1 LVLLHGILCSE
12 LVWRHVVPLLAEDF
26 DVIAPTLTGHR
37 GGPEPSARPVHI
49 VDFADDLERQLDEL
63 GVGRVHL
70 AGNSLG
76 GWIGLDLARRGR
88 AHSVCAISPAGV
100 WDEEDSDHDRVIRT
114 LRRSVRDARLGR
126 PFSGSL
132 ANIAL
137 GRRWALRLVAVH
149 GERVHP
155 SEFVEVGADVRGC
168 SVYED
173 FLADDKQLE
182 SLDPAPCPL
191 TLAWAAED
199 RLFPAELYGPMF
211 RDLIPGAEFRVLD
224 GVGHIPMFD
233 DPQLVAE
240 TIRASA
246 TPSA

>member
-1 LVLLHGILCSE
+1 
-12 LVWRHVVPLLAEDF
+12 
-26 DVIAPTLTGHR
+26 
-37 GGPEPSARPVHI
+37 
-49 VDFADDLERQLDEL
+49 
-63 GVGRVHL
+63 
-70 AGNSLG
+70 
-76 GWIGLDLARRGR
+76 
-88 AHSVCAISPAGV
+88 
-100 WDEEDSDHDRVIRT
+100 
-114 LRRSVRDARLGR
+114 VRDARLGH
-126 PFSGSL
+126 PFSGAL
-132 ANIAL
+132 ARIAL

-173 FLADDKQLE
+173 FLAGDKQLE